1 MTDIIRAP
9 VTLGDRASEDGVS
22 SATIFANELSRDG
35 VSVDIEGMDFSNY
48 EKNPVV
54 LYAHDFS
61 GRTESGGLPIAR
73 TLRLTRT
80 ADGRVRAEFEFLEGD
95 AFAERVRNAWNR
107 GFLRGASIGWRPIE
121 TRPGQGGPNGK
132 GVRVVRSEL
141 IEWSIVAVPADPDAL
156 RGAHSL
162 VMRQLVSAGSDDDA
176 AGWTGIIGESDS
188 RERDT
193 HTNTNREAAMPDTEI
208 QDINRTINQVRD
220 FARERVDALSGDVGL
235 LREENERLRAEVA
248 AIQEQRRAT
257 RRAEIARADDGERGI
272 RIASGRFAGYSP
284 LDVGIMRSVA
294 HSHRK
299 DPDAPHA
306 RAWSL
311 QLGEATRALVAD
323 ITPEAVDRHFQSIE
337 RRLRAAYVPQTA
349 NGNWG
354 ARPRDPEMQYRE
366 VIRPTL
372 EAMREVAMQA
382 VTRAA
387 TDSTT
392 AGAGDE
398 LVPTL
403 ERAELWMDVNLQ
415 TLVGGIIPTFPMPS
429 QPFDIPTQLGDVN
442 FYPGVENA
450 AATATALSTAKATLT
465 ARELVAQAPFSFS
478 LDEDNA
484 LPSLVAEIRASLVR
498 NSAETLDDIILN
510 ADTTATNGI
519 NADEATLSASSAGKA
534 HLLLGYDGLLHLPLV
549 DNTAMS
555 NDHGAAV
562 SDDMFNEIRAKLGR
576 YGVRPSELAW
586 IMDVNTFI
594 RAQSVDAFRTMDKLG
609 PNATVLTGM
618 LGAVEGIPVIVS
630 EQMRLADVD
639 GKVTDGGNTSDTG
652 RLLLVNR
659 NQWAQGYRR
668 QPTVDVTRDPSR
680 RQTVVTVSF
689 RHALTERTGKRSS
702 ATHTALQ
709 YNITGVAG

>member
-1 MTDIIRAP
+1 MSNITRTP

-35 VSVDIEGMDFSNY
+35 VSVDIAGMDFANY

-73 TLRLTRT
+73 TLALTRT

-95 AFAERVRNAWNR
+95 AFAERVRNAWSR

-121 TRPGQGGPNGK
+121 TTPGPDGK
-132 GVRVVRSEL
+132 GVRVARSEL

-156 RGAHSL
+156 RGAHSR
-162 VMRQLVSAGSDDDA
+162 VMRELVGAESNGNGA
-176 AGWTGIIGESDS
+176 IGE
-188 RERDT
+188 
-193 HTNTNREAAMPDTEI
+193 NNANRRAAMPNTEI
-208 QDINRTINQVRD
+208 QDMNRTMNEVRE
-220 FARERVDALSGDVGL
+220 FARERTDTLTGDVSL
-235 LREENERLRAEVA
+235 LREENERLRADVA
-248 AIQEQRRAT
+248 AIQESRRAT

-272 RIASGRFAGYSP
+272 RIAAGRFAGYSP

-294 HSHRK
+294 RSHRD
-299 DPDAPHA
+299 DPDAP
-306 RAWSL
+306 RAGVWNA
-311 QLGEATRALVAD
+311 QLGEATRALAAD
-323 ITPEAVDRHFQSIE
+323 LTPETVDRHFQSIE
-337 RRLRAAYVPQTA
+337 RRLRAAYVPQTL
-349 NGNWG
+349 NG

-366 VIRPTL
+366 VVRPTL
-372 EAMREVAMQA
+372 EALREVA
-382 VTRAA
+382 VRAA
-387 TDSTT
+387 MDSTT
-392 AGAGDE
+392 AGAGGE

-415 TLVGGIIPTFPMPS
+415 TLIGGVIPTFPMPS

-442 FYPGVENA
+442 FYPGVEN
-450 AATATALSTAKATLT
+450 TPVSQTALPTGKVTLT
-465 ARELVAQAPFSFS
+465 ARELVAQVPFSFS

-510 ADTTATNGI
+510 ADATATNGI
-519 NADEATLSASSAGKA
+519 NADGATLSRNAAGA

-549 DNTAMS
+549 DNSAMS
-555 NDHGAAV
+555 NNHNAAV
-562 SDDMFNEIRAKLGR
+562 SDDMFNEIRAKMGR

-586 IMDVNTFI
+586 VMDVNTYI
-594 RAQSVDAFRTMDKLG
+594 RAQTVDAYRTMDKLG

-639 GKVTDGGNTSDTG
+639 GKVTSGGNSSDTG

-659 NQWAQGYRR
+659 NQWAQGFRR
-668 QPTVDVTRDPSR
+668 QPTIDVTRDHNR

-689 RHALTERTGKRSS
+689 RHALTERTGDRAT

-709 YNITGVAG
+709 YNITGVAA

>member
-1 MTDIIRAP
+1 M
-9 VTLGDRASEDGVS
+9 
-22 SATIFANELSRDG
+22 
-35 VSVDIEGMDFSNY
+35 
-48 EKNPVV
+48 
-54 LYAHDFS
+54 
-61 GRTESGGLPIAR
+61 
-73 TLRLTRT
+73 
-80 ADGRVRAEFEFLEGD
+80 
-95 AFAERVRNAWNR
+95 
-107 GFLRGASIGWRPIE
+107 
-121 TRPGQGGPNGK
+121 
-132 GVRVVRSEL
+132 
-141 IEWSIVAVPADPDAL
+141 AVPADPDAL

-162 VMRQLVSAGSDDDA
+162 VMRELVSAGSDDAA
-176 AGWTGIIGESDS
+176 AGWDGIIGEPDS
-188 RERDT
+188 RES
-193 HTNTNREAAMPDTEI
+193 NTNSNIHREAVMPNTEI

-294 HSHRK
+294 HSHRE

-337 RRLRAAYVPQTA
+337 RRLRAAYVPQTS
-349 NGNWG
+349 NGMWG

-387 TDSTT
+387 MDSTT

-442 FYPGVENA
+442 FYPGVENTA
-450 AATATALSTAKATLT
+450 AATTALSTAKATLT

-519 NADEATLSASSAGKA
+519 NADGATLSASTAGSA

-555 NDHGAAV
+555 NDHGVAV
-562 SDDMFNEIRAKLGR
+562 SDDMFNEIRAKMGR

-630 EQMRLADVD
+630 EQMRLADTD
-639 GKVTDGGNTSDTG
+639 GKVTSGSNTSDTG

-689 RHALTERTGKRSS
+689 RHALTERTGNRSA

>member
-1 MTDIIRAP
+1 MADITRTP

-35 VSVDIEGMDFSNY
+35 VSVDIAGMDFTNY

-73 TLRLTRT
+73 TLGLTRT
-80 ADGRVRAEFEFLEGD
+80 ANGRVRAEFEFLEGD
-95 AFAERVRNAWNR
+95 AFADRVRNAWNR

-121 TRPGQGGPNGK
+121 TTPGDGGK

-162 VMRQLVSAGSDDDA
+162 IMRELVSADTGRA
-176 AGWTGIIGESDS
+176 AGQDGIIGEQVNGTTST
-188 RERDT
+188 ERK
-193 HTNTNREAAMPDTEI
+193 AAMPNAEI
-208 QDINRTINQVRD
+208 QDMNRTIAEIRE
-220 FARERVDALSGDVGL
+220 FARERTDALSGDVNL
-235 LREENERLRAEVA
+235 LREENERLRSDIA
-248 AIQEQRRAT
+248 AIQERRRAT

-294 HSHRK
+294 HSHRD
-299 DPDAPHA
+299 DPDAPRA
-306 RAWSL
+306 GAWSA

-323 ITPEAVDRHFQSIE
+323 LTPEAVDRHFQSIE
-337 RRLRAAYVPQTA
+337 RRLRAAYVAQTV
-349 NGNWG
+349 NG
-354 ARPRDPEMQYRE
+354 APPRDPEMQYRQ
-366 VIRPTL
+366 VVRPTL
-372 EAMREVAMQA
+372 EAMREVA
-382 VTRAA
+382 VRAA
-387 TDSTT
+387 MDSTSGT
-392 AGAGDE
+392 GGE
-398 LVPTL
+398 LIPTL

-415 TLVGGIIPTFPMPS
+415 TLVGGLIPTFPMPS

-442 FYPGVENA
+442 FYPGVENT
-450 AATATALSTAKATLT
+450 AATATALATAKATLT
-465 ARELVAQAPFSFS
+465 AYELVAQVPFSFS

-510 ADTTATNGI
+510 ADATATNGI
-519 NADEATLSASSAGKA
+519 NADGATLSATTAGRA

-549 DNTAMS
+549 DNAAMA
-555 NDHGAAV
+555 NNHNAAV
-562 SDDMFNEIRAKLGR
+562 SDDMFNEIRAKMGR
-576 YGVRPSELAW
+576 YGARPSELAW
-586 IMDVNTFI
+586 IMDVNTYI
-594 RAQSVDAFRTMDKLG
+594 RAQTVDAYRTMDKLG

-630 EQMRLADVD
+630 EQMRLADTD
-639 GKVTDGGNTSDTG
+639 GKVTSGSNGTDTG

-659 NQWAQGYRR
+659 NQWAQGFRR
-668 QPTVDVTRDPSR
+668 HPTVDVTRDQSR

-689 RHALTERTGKRSS
+689 RHALTERTGNRAS

>member
-1 MTDIIRAP
+1 MSEITRTP

-35 VSVDIEGMDFSNY
+35 VSVDIAGMDFANY

-73 TLRLTRT
+73 TLRLTRS

-121 TRPGQGGPNGK
+121 TRPGAGGK

-156 RGAHSL
+156 RGAHSV
-162 VMRQLVSAGSDDDA
+162 VMRELVGAQSNGVVGEQESANA
-176 AGWTGIIGESDS
+176 
-188 RERDT
+188 
-193 HTNTNREAAMPDTEI
+193 NRRTAMPNAEI
-208 QDINRTINQVRD
+208 QDINRTMNEIRD
-220 FARERVDALSGDVGL
+220 FARERTDALSGDVNL
-235 LREENERLRAEVA
+235 LREESERLRADVA
-248 AIQEQRRAT
+248 AIQERRRAT
-257 RRAEIARADDGERGI
+257 RRAEIARADDAERGI
-272 RIASGRFAGYSP
+272 RVAAGRFAGYSP

-294 HSHRK
+294 HSHRE

-306 RAWSL
+306 RAWNA
-311 QLGEATRALVAD
+311 QLGEATRALAAD
-323 ITPEAVDRHFQSIE
+323 LTPETVDRHFQSIE
-337 RRLRAAYVPQTA
+337 RRLRAAYVPQSV
-349 NGNWG
+349 NG

-372 EAMREVAMQA
+372 EALREVA
-382 VTRAA
+382 VRAA
-387 TDSTT
+387 MDSTT

-403 ERAELWMDVNLQ
+403 ERAELWADVNLQ
-415 TLVGGIIPTFPMPS
+415 TLVGGLIPTFPMPS
-429 QPFDIPTQLGDVN
+429 QPFDIPTQLGDVA
-442 FYPGVENA
+442 FYPGAENTPVA
-450 AATATALSTAKATLT
+450 QTALATGKVTLT
-465 ARELVAQAPFSFS
+465 AHELVAQVPFSFS

-510 ADTTATNGI
+510 ADATASNGI
-519 NADEATLSASSAGKA
+519 NADGATQSRNAAGA

-555 NDHGAAV
+555 NNHNAAV
-562 SDDMFNEIRAKLGR
+562 SDDMFNEIRAKMGR
-576 YGVRPSELAW
+576 YGARPSELAW
-586 IMDVNTFI
+586 IMDVNTYI
-594 RAQSVDAFRTMDKLG
+594 RAQTVDAYRTMDKLG

-630 EQMRLADVD
+630 EQMRLADTD
-639 GKVTDGGNTSDTG
+639 GKVTSGGNGTDTG

-659 NQWAQGYRR
+659 NQWAQGFRR
-668 QPTVDVTRDPSR
+668 QPTIDVTRDHNR

-689 RHALTERTGKRSS
+689 RHALTERTGSRSA

>member
-61 GRTESGGLPIAR
+61 GRTDSGGLPIGR
-73 TLRLTRT
+73 TLGLTRT

-95 AFAERVRNAWNR
+95 AFAERVRNAWER

-121 TRPGQGGPNGK
+121 TLPGARGRNGQGA
-132 GVRVVRSEL
+132 RVVRSEL

-156 RGAHSL
+156 RGAHSR
-162 VMRQLVSAGSDDDA
+162 VMRELVGEESAN
-176 AGWTGIIGESDS
+176 TQIN
-188 RERDT
+188 T
-193 HTNTNREAAMPDTEI
+193 HRRAAMPNTEI

-220 FARERVDALSGDVGL
+220 FARERTDALTGDVGL
-235 LREENERLRAEVA
+235 LREENERLRADIA
-248 AIQEQRRAT
+248 TIQESRRAT

-294 HSHRK
+294 HSHRE

-306 RAWSL
+306 RAWNL

-323 ITPEAVDRHFQSIE
+323 LTPEAVDRHFQSIE
-337 RRLRAAYVPQTA
+337 RRLRAAYVAQPV
-349 NGNWG
+349 NG

-372 EAMREVAMQA
+372 EAMREVA
-382 VTRAA
+382 VRAA
-387 TDSTT
+387 MDSTT

-415 TLVGGIIPTFPMPS
+415 TLVGGLIPTFPMPS

-442 FYPGVENA
+442 FYPGVENTA
-450 AATATALSTAKATLT
+450 VATTAPATARVTLT
-465 ARELVAQAPFSFS
+465 ARELVAQVPFSFS

-510 ADTTATNGI
+510 ADTTAANGI
-519 NADEATLSASSAGKA
+519 NADGATLTGSSAGKA

-555 NDHGAAV
+555 NNHNAAV
-562 SDDMFNEIRAKLGR
+562 SDDMFNEIRAKMGR

-586 IMDVNTFI
+586 IMDVNTYI
-594 RAQSVDAFRTMDKLG
+594 RAQSADAFRTMDKLG

-639 GKVTDGGNTSDTG
+639 GKVTDAGNSSDRG

-659 NQWAQGYRR
+659 NQWAQGFRR
-668 QPTVDVTRDPSR
+668 QPTVDVTRDQSK

-689 RHALTERTGKRSS
+689 RHALAERTGNRAT

>member
-1 MTDIIRAP
+1 MADITRTP

-80 ADGRVRAEFEFLEGD
+80 VNGRVRAEFEFLEGD
-95 AFAERVRNAWNR
+95 AFADRVRNAWNR

-121 TRPGQGGPNGK
+121 TMPGDGGK

-162 VMRQLVSAGSDDDA
+162 VMRELVSAADSSANLGAERAVGQD
-176 AGWTGIIGESDS
+176 GIIGEQVNGTSDM
-188 RERDT
+188 ERK
-193 HTNTNREAAMPDTEI
+193 AAMPNTEI

-294 HSHRK
+294 HSHRE

-337 RRLRAAYVPQTA
+337 RRLRAAYVPQTS
-349 NGNWG
+349 NGMWG

-387 TDSTT
+387 MDSTT

-442 FYPGVENA
+442 FYPGVENTA
-450 AATATALSTAKATLT
+450 TTATALSTAKATLT

-519 NADEATLSASSAGKA
+519 NADGATLSASTAGSA

-562 SDDMFNEIRAKLGR
+562 SDDMFNEIRAKMGR

-630 EQMRLADVD
+630 EQMRLADTD
-639 GKVTDGGNTSDTG
+639 GKVTSGSNGTDTG

-689 RHALTERTGKRSS
+689 RHALTERTGNRSS